1 MVDVEM
7 TVEQRIEFLEEK
19 IEEILTL
26 IRQPIGIKLD
36 KDYYET
42 AWKLLQEEGYL
53 EELKG
58 GL

>member
-1 MVDVEM
+1 MVDVETL

-36 KDYYET
+36 KDYYD
-42 AWKLLQEEGYL
+42 AACKRL
-53 EELKG
+53 EEHQRQGRLY
-58 GL
+58 